1 MDRSSVRLGNI
12 AGVPV
17 GVSWTLL
24 VLALVFTVGLA
35 EGRLPA
41 SDPGYAEATYWIAA
55 LVTVAGFV
63 ASILAHELGHAIVA
77 RRHGFQVQGVTLW
90 LLGGV
95 ARYTGETDRPQT
107 ELSVAAIGPATSLA
121 VGGVFAGTAWA
132 VDMLGID
139 PLAGSVL
146 RWLAVVNVVL
156 AVFNALPAAPLDGG
170 HVLAALIWWRTG
182 DRHRGQVG
190 AAASG
195 RYLGLALLGFGVWQ
209 LLVARSDMG
218 IWTAFVGW
226 YVLQSA
232 QAEAVGARARAALA
246 GIPVVEAARPDP
258 PIVDEMVTVDGLVAM
273 LGDGGDHTAFVVRE
287 SDGVL
292 RSIVTLEDIRRVA
305 PGRRGSVTLGEIA
318 VPIADLTTAWS
329 SEPLLEALQ
338 RVPVDGRPEIVV
350 YDPRM
355 CLVGVVSRSDLDR
368 LARRAAD
375 RPPPPPP
382 PQRSGSP
389 AR

>member
-24 VLALVFTVGLA
+24 VLAAVFSVGLA

-41 SDPGYAEATYWIAA
+41 SDPGYSPTTYWLAA

-77 RRHGFQVQGVTLW
+77 RRQGFEVEGVTLW
-90 LLGGV
+90 MLGGV
-95 ARYTGETDRPQT
+95 ARYRGETDRPQA
-107 ELSVAAIGPATSLA
+107 ELGVAAVGPLTSLLVGA
-121 VGGVFAGTAWA
+121 VFGGAAWL
-132 VDMLGID
+132 VDLLGID
-139 PLAGSVL
+139 PLASSVL

-182 DRHRGQVG
+182 DRHKGHLR
-190 AAASG
+190 AAAAG
-195 RYLGLALLGFGVWQ
+195 RYLGFALIAAGAWQ
-209 LLVARSDMG
+209 LLSVGTDLG
-218 IWTAFVGW
+218 LWTLFIGW

-232 QAEAVGARARAALA
+232 QAEAQGARARAALA

-258 PIVDEMVTVDGLVAM
+258 PIVDEWLTVDGLVAV

-292 RSIVTLEDIRRVA
+292 RSVVTLDDIRRVPPA
-305 PGRRGSVTLGEIA
+305 RRGEVALGDIA
-318 VPIADLTTAWS
+318 VPIAELTTAWS
-329 SEPLLEALQ
+329 TESLLDVLQ
-338 RVPVDGRPEIVV
+338 RVDPDGRPEIVV
-350 YDPRM
+350 YDSRM
-355 CLVGVVSRSDLDR
+355 CLVGVVSRTDLSR
-368 LARRAAD
+368 LARRGGQS
-375 RPPPPPP
+375 PPPPPP
-382 PQRSGSP
+382 PRRSSP

>member
-1 MDRSSVRLGNI
+1 MDRTSIRLGNV

-24 VLALVFTVGLA
+24 VLAAVFTIGLA

-41 SDPGYAEATYWIAA
+41 SDPGYATTTYWVAA

-63 ASILAHELGHAIVA
+63 GSILAHELGHAIVA
-77 RRHGFQVQGVTLW
+77 RRQGFEVEGVTLW

-95 ARYTGETDRPQT
+95 ARYKGETDRPQA
-107 ELSVAAIGPATSLA
+107 ELGVAAIGPLTSLA
-121 VGGVFAGTAWA
+121 VGLVFAAGAWS
-132 VDMLGID
+132 VDLVGID

-156 AVFNALPAAPLDGG
+156 AAFNALPAAPLDGG
-170 HVLAALIWWRTG
+170 HVLAAVIWWRTG
-182 DRHRGQVG
+182 DRHRGHLG
-190 AAASG
+190 AAAAG
-195 RYLGLALLGFGVWQ
+195 RYLGYALIAVGAWQ
-209 LLVARSDMG
+209 LLSATADLG
-218 IWTAFVGW
+218 IWTLLIGW

-232 QAEAVGARARAALA
+232 QAEAAGARARAALA

-258 PIVDEMVTVDGLVAM
+258 PIIDEWLTVDGLVAV
-273 LGDGGDHTAFVVRE
+273 LGDGGDHSAFVVRE

-292 RSIVTLEDIRRVA
+292 RSIVTLDDIRRVPPA
-305 PGRRGSVTLGEIA
+305 RRGDVRLVDVA
-318 VPIADLTTAWS
+318 VPIAELTTAWS
-329 SEPLLEALQ
+329 TEPLLDVLR

-355 CLVGVVSRSDLDR
+355 CLVGVVSRTDLTR
-368 LARRAAD
+368 LSRAGSD

-382 PQRSGSP
+382 PRRSGSP